1 MGGIGASRKSKRRL
15 GDWDEIELVECV
27 CEGTDA
33 ELMGLACAELFRR
46 HDDGTRRA
54 VESAFRRCGLP
65 LTDVEDV
72 VNVIRLRIVESL
84 PELRDR
90 SRLRAW
96 CCSLGRNAAID
107 HIRSLLRR
115 RFFDVESLGGC
126 HGDEECS
133 EQAWLPRGTRWDAA
147 EIELIEGIDLP
158 RRLERALAALAP
170 RERQAFHLFYEVG
183 LKYERIAE
191 KMGIVSD
198 TVGALLSGAREKF
211 FRAWADGA

>member
-1 MGGIGASRKSKRRL
+1 MGGIEASTRSRRRL
-15 GDWDEIELVECV
+15 GDWDEIELIECI

-33 ELMGLACAELFRR
+33 EVMGLACAELFRR
-46 HDDGTRRA
+46 HDESTGRA
-54 VESAFRRCGLP
+54 VESAFRRSGLP

-84 PELRDR
+84 PELRER
-90 SRLRAW
+90 SCLRAW
-96 CCSLGRNAAID
+96 CRRLARNAAVD

-126 HGDEECS
+126 CGEEEWS
-133 EQAWLPRGTRWDAA
+133 EQAWLPLGTRWDAA

-183 LKYERIAE
+183 LKYQRIAE
-191 KMGIVSD
+191 RMGIVSD